1 MDSALV
7 AADLSIDIGQ
17 NISKATDSVAV
28 AAGLASIAAD
38 AVRHF
43 SEMQSLCDSGH

>member
-1 MDSALV
+1 MQGQRIPI
-7 AADLSIDIGQ
+7 AAYSGQ
-17 NISKATDSVAV
+17 NISMATDSVAV